1 MENNRI
7 YNENFKIMGISNSA
21 LKTMS
26 LFSIDLVLFNKEIQL
41 QKFNSGLLKAI
52 MLLFSSSQ
60 FNFDSN
66 RFINSVDV
74 GKFINCD

>member
-1 MENNRI
+1 
-7 YNENFKIMGISNSA
+7 MGISNSA

-74 GKFINCD
+74 EKFINCD

>member
-1 MENNRI
+1 MENKRI

-52 MLLFSSSQ
+52 MLLFI

-66 RFINSVDV
+66 RFIKSVDV
-74 GKFINCD
+74 EKFINCD